1 MAKKGS
7 RLTRTLEHQ
16 SKKQLYIFI
25 AATILI
31 LTTLAIFSTQI
42 LDIIGS
48 FMIND
53 QDDSAKQEETIKAI
67 TPPHFA
73 DIPKATETG
82 VISISGN
89 VSEKDGTIEI
99 FVNNR
104 KAITQDIKGRTSFD
118 IQNISLNEGENVI
131 KGRYVFTDRK
141 SAFTKDYIVHYTTEA
156 PKIEDVSP
164 NDGAEFKRGDQEIEV
179 KGKTDPQ
186 NTVTVNDF
194 RAVVGTTGD
203 FSYFLRLSEGDNT
216 IRITATSPTG
226 KETVKEIKVSYRP

>member
-31 LTTLAIFSTQI
+31 LTTLGIFSTKI

-48 FMIND
+48 FMISD
-53 QDDSAKQEETIKAI
+53 QDNSANQEETIKAI

-73 DIPKATETG
+73 NIPKATETG
-82 VISISGN
+82 VITISGN
-89 VSEKDGTIEI
+89 VSEVNGTIEI

-104 KAITQDIKGRTSFD
+104 KAVTQTIEEKTSFT
-118 IQNISLNEGENVI
+118 IQNISLNEGENII

-156 PKIEDVSP
+156 PKIEDISP
-164 NDGAEFKRGDQEIEV
+164 NDGSEFKRGDQEIEV

-194 RAVVGTTGD
+194 RAIVGTNGD
-203 FSYFLRLSEGDNT
+203 FSYFLRLNEGDNT
-216 IRITATSPTG
+216 IKVTATSPTG
-226 KETVKEIKVSYRP
+226 KETVKEITVSYRP